1 MSNEANYLN
10 SKKRPKL
17 KIPLT
22 WKDRTLILISTVPI
36 VFVIIYLKISWSSIP
51 EIIPTHFNFS
61 GVPDSF
67 GKKTSLFGIIGL
79 SVGMHLLL
87 SVLSKVPRCYN
98 YPVSVTEKNVEAL
111 YKVGRQLMLLIDFEI
126 SYMLS
131 ILTWESIQTA
141 MGKMTGVGGG
151 MMVAIIGI
159 MFATII
165 YGIIRM
171 IKAQGQ

>member
-1 MSNEANYLN
+1 MINEAKNLN
-10 SKKRPKL
+10 NGKRPKI

-22 WKDRTLILISTVPI
+22 WKDKTLILIATVPI
-36 VFVIIYLKISWSSIP
+36 VFVIIYLKINWSNIP
-51 EIIPTHFNFS
+51 EIIPTHFDFS
-61 GVPDSF
+61 GTPDSF
-67 GKKTSLFGIIGL
+67 GSKTSLFGIIGL
-79 SVGMHLLL
+79 NAGMHLLMSL
-87 SVLSKVPRCYN
+87 LTMVPGVYN
-98 YPVSVTEKNVEAL
+98 YPISVTEKNAEAL
-111 YKVGRQLMLLIDFEI
+111 YKIGRQLMLLIDLEI
-126 SYMLS
+126 SYMLG

-171 IKAQGQ
+171 IKVQGQ